1 MRATTTVQLP
11 GQVLVEAGVVAQVGV
26 EEEMVDI
33 LEVGA

>member
-11 GQVLVEAGVVAQVGV
+11 GQVLVEAGVVAQAGV